1 MEAWTKEKAMGEV
14 RRENQRLMDWRE
26 REKREREGGGR
37 EREGKREGERDR
49 VREGKKRSRVEGGEN
64 KVLSV
69 LTLGKKKVAFP

>member
-49 VREGKKRSRVEGGEN
+49 VREGEKRSRVEGGEN